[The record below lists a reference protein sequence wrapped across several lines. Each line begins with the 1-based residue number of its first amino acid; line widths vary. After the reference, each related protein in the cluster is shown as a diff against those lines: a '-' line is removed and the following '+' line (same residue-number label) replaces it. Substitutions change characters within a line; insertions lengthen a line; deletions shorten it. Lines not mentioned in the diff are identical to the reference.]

1 MHNTLSAF
9 LIRSPPANPASM
21 FLNTSGDIH
30 VRQLK
35 ATYSVYLFNQA
46 GPAQS
51 FQLHTRLPLAVPFEP
66 EKEIDEEI
74 LE

>member
-1 MHNTLSAF
+1 
-9 LIRSPPANPASM
+9 M

-46 GPAQS
+46 GPEQS
-51 FQLHTRLPLAVPFEP
+51 FQLHMRLPLAVPFEP